1 MKKLYKIFPA
11 LLLTLSLASCDD
23 YLDVKPQGILDQETA
38 YSEPDKVLNAAYAM
52 LGNDWFEWPFN
63 LWPYGDMTSDDCM
76 MGGGGLGDTQYHSI
90 EVFTVNASHGHLDAL
105 WYRLFFAISRC
116 NRALD
121 AIESATNLDPVR
133 KEQMKA
139 EALFLR
145 AHFYYKLISVFY
157 QVPWIGTEAA
167 KNNMHETISNTEFT
181 HEQLMLKV
189 IDDFK
194 FGYRH
199 LPAKDPGMTTLAH
212 KDAAA
217 AYVAKCYLDIA
228 YGDGYEATNYPNVEI
243 NKNYLDS
250 VIAYTKDLVY
260 SSHYGMLEDYGD
272 VFLPEYRNS
281 KESVFAVQHSLN
293 NIDNTNVGRANWSNT
308 LNGVWGIWSKGWD
321 FHKPTQNLVNAFR
334 LDNNGLPLDPAQGDY
349 NEILRKGEI
358 TTYKY
363 DPRLFHTVGM
373 PTYPYKYEEEWTLQ
387 WTNSR
392 TPSDFGF
399 YCSMKEVTQRSK
411 GDIWV
416 EDTWQAFAQN
426 DYVIRYAEVLL
437 IAAEANIEKGE
448 TAEGIKLINLVRERA
463 NASVNKHI
471 GYASAQVGS
480 LATYGTLSQEEARKA
495 LRNERR
501 LELAMEGHR
510 FFDLR
515 RWGMCS
521 TTLNNFF
528 KETPVYTYEALN
540 DDNELEEHQQ
550 AYAEYY
556 QREAFFNSGKNEYWP
571 VPSNQ
576 MLYVPGLYTQ
586 NKGY

>member
-1 MKKLYKIFPA
+1 MKKLYKFIPA
-11 LLLTLSLASCDD
+11 LLLTLSLASCDN

-38 YSEPDKVLNAAYAM
+38 YAEPEKILNAAYAM

-90 EVFTVNASHGHLDAL
+90 EVFTVNAGHGHLDAL
-105 WYRLFFAISRC
+105 WYRLFFAVSRC

-121 AIESATNLDPVR
+121 AIESAENLDATR
-133 KEQMKA
+133 KEQLRA

-157 QVPWIGTEAA
+157 QVPWIDKDAA
-167 KNNMHETISNTEFT
+167 KNNMQETISNTEFT
-181 HEQLMLKV
+181 HEELMLKV
-189 IDDFK
+189 IDDFR
-194 FGYRH
+194 FGYQH
-199 LPAKDPGMTTLAH
+199 LASQGPGWTLAH

-217 AYVAKCYLDIA
+217 AYIAKCYLDIA
-228 YGDGYEATNYPNVEI
+228 YGDGYEATNYPNVAI

-250 VIAYTKDLVY
+250 VITYAEVVLGNTN
-260 SSHYGMLEDYGD
+260 YGLLEDYGD

-293 NIDNTNVGRANWSNT
+293 KIDNTNVGRANWSNT

-334 LDNNGLPLDPAQGDY
+334 LDNTGKPLDPAEGDY

-373 PTYPYKYEEEWTLQ
+373 PTYPYKYEDEWTLT
-387 WTNSR
+387 WKNSR

-411 GDIWV
+411 GDEWV

-426 DYVIRYAEVLL
+426 DYVIRYAEVKLM
-437 IAAEANIEKGE
+437 AAEAYIERNNGDDLNK
-448 TAEGIKLINLVRERA
+448 AMIQINDLRARA
-463 NASVNKHI
+463 NASVSKHI
-471 GYASAQVGS
+471 NYAASQVGS
-480 LATYGTLSQEEARKA
+480 LNTYSGLTQETAREA

-501 LELAMEGHR
+501 VELAMEGRR

-521 TTLNNFF
+521 KTLNAFF
-528 KETPVYTYEALN
+528 TEKPIYTYEN
-540 DDNELEEHQQ
+540 DDMEVVKQS
-550 AYAEYY
+550 YAEYY
-556 QREAFFNSGKNEYWP
+556 QQAFFVSNKNEYWP
-571 VPSNQ
+571 VPANQ
-576 MLYVPGLYTQ
+576 MLYVPGLYEQ

>member
-1 MKKLYKIFPA
+1 MKKLYKILPA
-11 LLLTLSLASCDD
+11 LLLALSLASCDD
-23 YLDVKPQGILDQETA
+23 FLDVKPQGILDQETA
-38 YSEPDKVLNAAYAM
+38 YSEPEKVLNAAYAM

-90 EVFTVNASHGHLDAL
+90 EVFTVNAAHGHLDAL

-133 KEQMKA
+133 QEQMRA

-157 QVPWIGTEAA
+157 QVPWIGMEDA

-194 FGYRH
+194 YGYNH
-199 LPAKDPGMTTLAH
+199 LPAKAPGWTLAH

-243 NKNYLDS
+243 NKAYLDS
-250 VIAYTKDLVY
+250 VIVYTKDIIDGSTYDL
-260 SSHYGMLEDYGD
+260 LEDYGD
-272 VFLPEYRNS
+272 VFLPEFRNS
-281 KESVFAVQHSLN
+281 KESIFAVQHSLN

-334 LDNNGLPLDPAQGDY
+334 LDNNGAPLDPSLGDY
-349 NEILRKGEI
+349 NEILRQGEI

-373 PTYPYKYEEEWTLQ
+373 PTYPYKYEPEWTLT
-387 WTNSR
+387 WKNSR

-411 GDIWV
+411 GDVWV

-437 IAAEANIEKGE
+437 MAAEAYIESGKDIN
-448 TAEGIKLINLVRERA
+448 EGVALINKLRTRA
-463 NASVNKHI
+463 NASVTKHI
-471 GYASAQVGS
+471 GYAAAQVGS
-480 LATYGTLSQEEARKA
+480 LNTYSGLSKDEARKA

-501 LELAMEGHR
+501 VELAMEGRR

-528 KETPVYTYEALN
+528 KEKPVYTYE
-540 DDNELEEHQQ
+540 DDEMEEQNQ

-576 MLYVPGLYTQ
+576 MLYVPGLYEQ

>member
-1 MKKLYKIFPA
+1 MKKLLKYFPA
-11 LLLTLSLASCDD
+11 LLLSLSLASCDKF
-23 YLDVKPQGILDQETA
+23 LDVKPQGILDQETA
-38 YSEPDKVLNAAYAM
+38 YAEPEKILNAAYAM

-90 EVFTVNASHGHLDAL
+90 EVFTVNAAHGHLDAL
-105 WYRLFFAISRC
+105 WYRLYFAISRC

-121 AIESATNLDPVR
+121 AIESAPNLDNER
-133 KEQMKA
+133 RAQLRA

-145 AHFYYKLISVFY
+145 GHFYYKLISVFY
-157 QVPWIGTEAA
+157 QVPWIGLDEF
-167 KNNMHETISNTEFT
+167 KNNKHEEVSNTALT
-181 HEQLMLKV
+181 HEQLMLNA
-189 IDDFK
+189 IEDFK
-194 FGYRH
+194 YGYRH
-199 LPAKDPGMTTLAH
+199 LPVQNPGTTRAH

-217 AYVAKCYLDIA
+217 AYIAKCYLDIA
-228 YGDGYEATNYPNVEI
+228 YGDGYEATNYPVVGI
-243 NKNYLDS
+243 KQAYLDS
-250 VIAYTKDLVY
+250 VLHYTEELCGDQAR
-260 SSHYGMLEDYGD
+260 YGLLEDFGD
-272 VFLPEYRNS
+272 AFLPEYDNS

-293 NIDNTNVGRANWSNT
+293 DIDKTLVGRANWSNT

-334 LDNNGLPLDPAQGDY
+334 LGTNGLPLDPNQGNY
-349 NEILRKGEI
+349 NEILHQGEP

-373 PTYPYKYEEEWTLQ
+373 PTYPYKYEHEWTLQ

-411 GDIWV
+411 GDHWV
-416 EDTWQAFAQN
+416 EDTWQAFALN

-437 IAAEANIEKGE
+437 IRAEALIELNRE
-448 TAEGIKLINLVRERA
+448 SEAVVLINKLRTRA
-463 NASVNKHI
+463 NNSVSKHI
-471 GYASAQVGS
+471 GYAASQVGS
-480 LATYGTLSQEEARKA
+480 LALYGTLSKDEARKA

-521 TTLNNFF
+521 STLNPFF
-528 KETPVYTYEALN
+528 KEKPAYTYE
-540 DDNELEEHQQ
+540 DEGEIKTQ

>member
-1 MKKLYKIFPA
+1 MKKLYKILPA
-11 LLLTLSLASCDD
+11 LLLALSLASCDD
-23 YLDVKPQGILDQETA
+23 FLDVKPQGILDQETA
-38 YSEPDKVLNAAYAM
+38 YSEPEKVLNAAYAM

-90 EVFTVNASHGHLDAL
+90 EVFTVNAAHGHLDAL

-133 KEQMKA
+133 QEQMRA

-157 QVPWIGTEAA
+157 QVPWIGMEDA

-194 FGYRH
+194 YGYNH
-199 LPAKDPGMTTLAH
+199 LPAKAPGWTLAH

-243 NKNYLDS
+243 NKAYLDS
-250 VIAYTKDLVY
+250 VIVYTKDIIDGSTYDL
-260 SSHYGMLEDYGD
+260 LEDYGD
-272 VFLPEYRNS
+272 VFLPEFRNS
-281 KESVFAVQHSLN
+281 KESIFAVQHSLN

-334 LDNNGLPLDPAQGDY
+334 LDNNGAPLDPSLGDY
-349 NEILRKGEI
+349 NEILRQGEI

-373 PTYPYKYEEEWTLQ
+373 PTYPYKYEPEWTLT
-387 WTNSR
+387 WENSR

-411 GDIWV
+411 GDEWV

-437 IAAEANIEKGE
+437 MAAEAYIEKDEVGK
-448 TAEGIKLINLVRERA
+448 GLDLINLLRARA
-463 NASVNKHI
+463 NASVSKHI
-471 GYASAQVGS
+471 GYAAAQVGS
-480 LATYGTLSQEEARKA
+480 LNTYSGLSKEEARKA

-501 LELAMEGHR
+501 VELAMEGRR

-521 TTLNNFF
+521 STLNNFF
-528 KETPVYTYEALN
+528 KEKPVYTYEVE
-540 DDNELEEHQQ
+540 NEETHEMEEKSQ